1 MICKTCGN
9 EFDKEYFDVCPFC
22 LAPLDNDDDFSDN
35 EVFKEES
42 KNEERILDNISE
54 TNEKISGEIIGVE
67 SKCEELDY
75 NNPKEVDKVDNV
87 VQQIFLLQADGL
99 SVRAKNVLE
108 RNNIR
113 TFNELMEFKKNNRI
127 SDLRGAGVRVEKEVS
142 AFIVKVCHGEYGE
155 CYKINKSRQ
164 EKIKSLE
171 EMVICIIQNGEQSNI
186 HIDRIV
192 GMSARAYNICHK
204 NLANDMLSIAMLL
217 KDNKVKKISG
227 MGNKVKKELYE
238 ILEKFLNGDYFIEK
252 NEIDK
257 TLLLENVLENA
268 SETRAYNFFLRRAK
282 GETLQEIGENPV
294 SSGHETI
301 TRERVRQIEGKF
313 YKKNKQIVE
322 DTISAIWGLS
332 NYFNAQEIR
341 DLYSNKDFGIIL
353 VAILKESSEYTY
365 LDFADIFVKNEIY
378 GDIENKI
385 YEIVDDFVGDG
396 IDLYENIDEIDDIFR
411 SKGIDFMG
419 LDEII
424 SFMINA
430 GYRFYGDYVTHGRVS
445 YAVLCLEIIKE
456 KYPQGIKLNQDND
469 NPCEELQILRS
480 LVKKRFGDIGL
491 PEKDRALTAR
501 LSDYLVICD
510 RGKAIP
516 KENVQIEFSLVDDIK
531 KFIDKYSED
540 KIYYSEIFANFE
552 GVLLMTSNVNNYYF
566 LHGVLMM
573 YYPDDYE
580 YHRDYLIRKGS
591 KSKIENIADRIRRY
605 ICEMNRP
612 VTRKELRVKFPG
624 FTNIMIDL
632 QFDKNPYLVQ
642 REYNLYYTMDFYTYD
657 DEDINKLTKIINASL
672 DQNRGFSSENILYDD
687 VDAEMKEF
695 LVRNKMTSPMHLFY
709 FCSKK
714 LGDKYMFRHPNIGR
728 YGIVEVL
735 SMSNI
740 GHYLLNNPDRISY
753 TEFCKIGDR
762 MKWTGTSL
770 LNAFFH
776 LVRGYFRIDDDNY
789 LNGIIFNIS
798 EETIQ
803 NVRHYLLSEL
813 QEKDYISLLDFNDF
827 SELPAMEYEWNTY
840 IFESIIKKYIPDFK
854 IITQECKDKRYHRA
868 FIVKDES
875 NIKSYSELVALE
887 FKKNGY
893 QSLSTGKFLSFLVV
907 NGLANATIPKE
918 IETSGYFKIQKEYY
932 ILNF

>member
-322 DTISAIWGLS
+322 DTVSAIWGLS

-353 VAILKESSEYTY
+353 VAILKKSSEYTY
-365 LDFADIFVKNEIY
+365 LDFADIFVKI
-378 GDIENKI
+378 
-385 YEIVDDFVGDG
+385 
-396 IDLYENIDEIDDIFR
+396 
-411 SKGIDFMG
+411 
-419 LDEII
+419 
-424 SFMINA
+424 
-430 GYRFYGDYVTHGRVS
+430 
-445 YAVLCLEIIKE
+445 
-456 KYPQGIKLNQDND
+456 
-469 NPCEELQILRS
+469 
-480 LVKKRFGDIGL
+480 
-491 PEKDRALTAR
+491 
-501 LSDYLVICD
+501 
-510 RGKAIP
+510 
-516 KENVQIEFSLVDDIK
+516 
-531 KFIDKYSED
+531 
-540 KIYYSEIFANFE
+540 
-552 GVLLMTSNVNNYYF
+552 
-566 LHGVLMM
+566 
-573 YYPDDYE
+573 
-580 YHRDYLIRKGS
+580 
-591 KSKIENIADRIRRY
+591 
-605 ICEMNRP
+605 
-612 VTRKELRVKFPG
+612 
-624 FTNIMIDL
+624 
-632 QFDKNPYLVQ
+632 
-642 REYNLYYTMDFYTYD
+642 
-657 DEDINKLTKIINASL
+657 
-672 DQNRGFSSENILYDD
+672 
-687 VDAEMKEF
+687 
-695 LVRNKMTSPMHLFY
+695 
-709 FCSKK
+709 
-714 LGDKYMFRHPNIGR
+714 
-728 YGIVEVL
+728 
-735 SMSNI
+735 
-740 GHYLLNNPDRISY
+740 
-753 TEFCKIGDR
+753 
-762 MKWTGTSL
+762 
-770 LNAFFH
+770 
-776 LVRGYFRIDDDNY
+776 
-789 LNGIIFNIS
+789 
-798 EETIQ
+798 
-803 NVRHYLLSEL
+803 
-813 QEKDYISLLDFNDF
+813 
-827 SELPAMEYEWNTY
+827 
-840 IFESIIKKYIPDFK
+840 
-854 IITQECKDKRYHRA
+854 
-868 FIVKDES
+868 
-875 NIKSYSELVALE
+875 
-887 FKKNGY
+887 
-893 QSLSTGKFLSFLVV
+893 
-907 NGLANATIPKE
+907 
-918 IETSGYFKIQKEYY
+918 
-932 ILNF
+932 